1 MIEADSDA
9 AAVPNGHV
17 EFGDGE
23 VILSCDRV
31 AGTIHANYF
40 CAGGQIVR
48 DPTVFSVSA
57 GGSVLRIACIHL
69 FRIGVCKMPEFSH
82 VERAAQA
89 Q

>member
-1 MIEADSDA
+1 MIEADRDA
-9 AAVPNGHV
+9 IAVPDGHV

-31 AGTIHANYF
+31 VGAIHANYF

-48 DPTVFSVSA
+48 EPTVFSVSA
-57 GGSVLRIACIHL
+57 GGSVLSIACIHL
-69 FRIGVCKMPEFSH
+69 SRIGVCKMPEFSH
-82 VERAAQA
+82 AERAGQV